1 MKKIIELDKKTIE
14 NIAAGEIINRPGSV
28 VKELVENSIDAG
40 ATDIVVEII
49 NGGKDYIRV
58 TDNGEGIDKDDM
70 DDVFKKHYTSKL
82 TKFEDI
88 FDISTRG
95 FRGEALNS
103 IENVSQTILT
113 TRTEFDKVGRYIK
126 YEFGSYV
133 EKGESVANKGTTVE
147 VFNLF
152 QNMPV
157 RRNFLA
163 SDKTEENNVISLM
176 ETFAVGYKGIAFRL
190 ISNKKTVLNTS
201 GSNFLKNAILEVYDL
216 ALASNLIEINNTLN
230 DYKLYG
236 YIGNI
241 SNYSISNNKQKI
253 YVNDRISDI
262 KELDNQIQSMYY
274 NLIPKSRKPV
284 YFLFLETPGSAI
296 DINVHPSKKYVR
308 FNDFEFVKNF
318 VRNEVGERLKEN
330 KNFNIVE
337 KDDSISF
344 LEESSNNEKDDEDN
358 LYNVKRIEQSKD
370 IKDISNYYEVSDND
384 LDYYIENEVSINTDY
399 QIEIPEFFIKEE
411 SKITTQKNNI
421 DEIFSKG
428 TFWKE
433 NKSLGIL
440 FNKYYILENKD
451 KMLIV
456 VDIKR
461 LYERYLYNLLSYKK
475 EIESTQILLE
485 PFIFKFDKYII
496 EKFEK
501 NIELFRELNF
511 DCTIFGEDTIIVRGI
526 PTFLSDKFSENLF
539 NDIMYD
545 VLSDKSSEDLKFES
559 LVRSIS
565 IIASNATT
573 IYDEFTIKNILN
585 DLFGSKNMM
594 RSPNGM
600 PIFTFISEKKF
611 EELINWE
618 SLLL

>member
-28 VKELVENSIDAG
+28 VKELVENSIDAC

-58 TDNGEGIDKDDM
+58 TDNGEGIDKEDM

-82 TKFEDI
+82 TKFEEL

-113 TRTEFDKVGRYIK
+113 TRTEFDQLGRYIK
-126 YEFGSYV
+126 YEFGSFV

-163 SDKTEENNVISLM
+163 SEKTEENNIISLM
-176 ETFAVGYKGIAFRL
+176 ETFAIGYKGIAFRL

-201 GSNFLKNAILEVYDL
+201 GSNILKNAILEVYDL
-216 ALASNLIEINNTLN
+216 DLASNLIEINNTLN
-230 DYKLYG
+230 AYKLSG

-262 KELDNQIQSMYY
+262 KELDNQIQSLYY

-284 YFLFLETPGSAI
+284 YFLFLETPGSVI

-308 FNDFEFVKNF
+308 FKDFEFVKNF
-318 VRNEVGERLKEN
+318 VRNEVGKSLNEN

-337 KDDSISF
+337 KDASISF
-344 LEESSNNEKDDEDN
+344 MEESGDYEKWDEEN
-358 LYNVKRIEQSKD
+358 LYNVNGLDLPKD
-370 IKDISNYYEVSDND
+370 LNDIANYDEVSDND
-384 LDYYIENEVSINTDY
+384 LDYNAGNKVSINTDY
-399 QIEIPEFFIKEE
+399 QIEIPEFLIKEE
-411 SKITTQKNNI
+411 SKIITRENNI
-421 DEIFSKG
+421 DEIFSKD

-433 NKSLGIL
+433 NKSLGII
-440 FNKYYILENKD
+440 FNKYYLLENKD
-451 KMLIV
+451 NILIV
-456 VDIKR
+456 ADIKR
-461 LYERYLYNLLSYKK
+461 LYERYLYNLLSYNK
-475 EIESTQILLE
+475 EIESTQILFE
-485 PFIFKFDKYII
+485 PFIFKFDKYIM
-496 EKFEK
+496 ERFEK
-501 NIELFRELNF
+501 NIELFRELGF
-511 DCTIFGEDTIIVRGI
+511 DCGIFGEDTIVVRGI

-545 VLSDKSSEDLKFES
+545 VFSYKSSEDLKFES

-565 IIASNATT
+565 IIASNAIT

-585 DLFGSKNMM
+585 NLFDSKNMM
-594 RSPNGM
+594 RSPKGM
-600 PIFTFISEKKF
+600 PIFSFISEKKF
-611 EELINWE
+611 KELFN
-618 SLLL
+618 

>member
-28 VKELVENSIDAG
+28 VKELVENSIDAC

-58 TDNGEGIDKDDM
+58 TDNGEGIDKEDM

-82 TKFEDI
+82 TKFEEL

-113 TRTEFDKVGRYIK
+113 TRTEFDQLGRYIK
-126 YEFGSYV
+126 YEFGSFV

-163 SDKTEENNVISLM
+163 SEKTEENNIISLM
-176 ETFAVGYKGIAFRL
+176 ETFAIGYKGIAFRL

-201 GSNFLKNAILEVYDL
+201 GSNILKNAILEVYDL
-216 ALASNLIEINNTLN
+216 DLASNLIEINNTLN
-230 DYKLYG
+230 AYKLSG

-262 KELDNQIQSMYY
+262 KELDNQIQSLYY

-284 YFLFLETPGSAI
+284 YFLFLETPGSVI

-308 FNDFEFVKNF
+308 FKDFEFVKNF
-318 VRNEVGERLKEN
+318 VRNEVGKSLNEN

-337 KDDSISF
+337 KDASISF
-344 LEESSNNEKDDEDN
+344 MEESGDYEKWDEEN
-358 LYNVKRIEQSKD
+358 LYNVNGLDLPKD
-370 IKDISNYYEVSDND
+370 LNDIANYDEVSNND
-384 LDYYIENEVSINTDY
+384 LDYNAGNKVSINTDY
-399 QIEIPEFFIKEE
+399 QIEIPEFLIKEE
-411 SKITTQKNNI
+411 SKIITRENNI
-421 DEIFSKG
+421 DEIFSKD

-433 NKSLGIL
+433 NKSLGII
-440 FNKYYILENKD
+440 FNKYYLLENKD
-451 KMLIV
+451 NILIV
-456 VDIKR
+456 ADIKR
-461 LYERYLYNLLSYKK
+461 LYERYLYNLLSYNK
-475 EIESTQILLE
+475 EIESTQILFE
-485 PFIFKFDKYII
+485 PFIFKFDKYIM
-496 EKFEK
+496 ERFEK
-501 NIELFRELNF
+501 NIELFRELGF
-511 DCTIFGEDTIIVRGI
+511 DCGIFGEDTIVVRGI

-545 VLSDKSSEDLKFES
+545 VFSYKSSEDLKFES

-565 IIASNATT
+565 IIASNAIT

-585 DLFGSKNMM
+585 NLFDSKNMM
-594 RSPNGM
+594 RSPKGM
-600 PIFTFISEKKF
+600 PIFSFISEKKF
-611 EELINWE
+611 KELFNWE
-618 SLLL
+618 SLL